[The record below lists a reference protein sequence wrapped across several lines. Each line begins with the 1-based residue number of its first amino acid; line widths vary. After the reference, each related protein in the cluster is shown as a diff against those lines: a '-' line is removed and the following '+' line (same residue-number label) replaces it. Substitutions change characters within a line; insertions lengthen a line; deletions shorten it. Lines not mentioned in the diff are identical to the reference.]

1 MNVKK
6 VKKVKPLKLMIT
18 IVDRGKSKKLMS
30 YYKSQ
35 NINFSILCFGKGTAS
50 SEVLDYLGLNE
61 EEKDVFISAI
71 YADDVSKIFAQL
83 KEKMEFHKAGKGIVF
98 TIPLDSISGMAT
110 FHALIGGGKEE

>member
-35 NINFSILCFGKGTAS
+35 NINFSILCFGKGT
-50 SEVLDYLGLNE
+50 E
-61 EEKDVFISAI
+61 
-71 YADDVSKIFAQL
+71 
-83 KEKMEFHKAGKGIVF
+83 
-98 TIPLDSISGMAT
+98 
-110 FHALIGGGKEE
+110 IGRAHV

>member
-1 MNVKK
+1 MEK

-50 SEVLDYLGLNE
+50 SEILDYLGIDE
-61 EEKDVFISAI
+61 EEKDVFISVI

-83 KEKMEFHKAGKGIVF
+83 KEKMEFHKAGKGIAF
-98 TIPLDSISGMAT
+98 TVPLDSIGGMPSFYT
-110 FHALIGGGKEE
+110 LTGGYREE